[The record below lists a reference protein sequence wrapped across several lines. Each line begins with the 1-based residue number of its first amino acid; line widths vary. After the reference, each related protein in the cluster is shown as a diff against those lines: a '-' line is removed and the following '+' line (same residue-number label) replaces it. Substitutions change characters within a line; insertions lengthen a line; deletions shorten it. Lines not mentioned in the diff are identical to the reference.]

1 MAEMHISSLV
11 IQHAPEHAAA
21 LKDAVT
27 ALPGLDWHVAENG
40 KAIVT
45 VVTATEGEVLDRIGA
60 INAMTGVHTTTL
72 VYHHYEDAEACAEP
86 MSGESMPGM
95 AGSAAPVPSIQ

>member
-1 MAEMHISSLV
+1 MAEIHISSLV
-11 IQHAPEHAAA
+11 IQHAPERTAA

-27 ALPGLDWHVAENG
+27 ALAGLDWHAAENG

-45 VVTATEGEVLDRIGA
+45 VVTATEAEVLNRIDA
-60 INAMTGVHTTTL
+60 INAMAGVHTTTL

-86 MSGESMPGM
+86 LPGM
-95 AGSAAPVPSIQ
+95 ADPAAPVPSIQ